1 MRNQKDIDV
10 MIDSFIE
17 TERNIQLNPFL
28 STRVLA
34 SIDGEKERRNKFY
47 PAWQTI
53 VMSLGLV
60 ASIVVGIKAGSL
72 YDRSQDKNDQATT
85 VVINDDKMEHFVFYQ
100 QTANE

>member
-1 MRNQKDIDV
+1 MRSQKDIDV

-17 TERNIQLNPFL
+17 TERNIQPNPFL

-34 SIDGEKERRNKFY
+34 SIDSEKERQIKFY

-53 VMSLGLV
+53 VMSLGIV
-60 ASIVVGIKAGSL
+60 ASIVVGIKTGSL

-85 VVINDDKMEHFVFYQ
+85 VVINDDKMEHFAFYQ